1 MRRLTRLNFRNGAD
15 LIKTCISGGLG
26 TFDCSENSL
35 DRNIHIDELKAMVDE
50 AHAFRRPVAAHC
62 HTPDSVR
69 MAIEAG
75 VDTVEHCVLTDDD
88 AVSRLATSGKY
99 VIPTLAIREG
109 SVIERKR
116 ARGIPDFVIQ
126 MFIEKREVCF
136 ETFRRYFKAGVRFA
150 MGTDTHVDPPFGENA
165 REIQIYVELGM
176 TPQRAIQTATR
187 NAADALGLLEQLG
200 TVEKGK
206 EADILAIAGNPLD
219 DIGILR
225 NTDAMRLVLKRG
237 RILVD
242 RRPQ

>member
-1 MRRLTRLNFRNGAD
+1 
-15 LIKTCISGGLG
+15 
-26 TFDCSENSL
+26 
-35 DRNIHIDELKAMVDE
+35 
-50 AHAFRRPVAAHC
+50 
-62 HTPDSVR
+62 
-69 MAIEAG
+69 
-75 VDTVEHCVLTDDD
+75 
-88 AVSRLATSGKY
+88 
-99 VIPTLAIREG
+99 
-109 SVIERKR
+109 
-116 ARGIPDFVIQ
+116 
-126 MFIEKREVCF
+126 
-136 ETFRRYFKAGVRFA
+136 
-150 MGTDTHVDPPFGENA
+150 
-165 REIQIYVELGM
+165 M